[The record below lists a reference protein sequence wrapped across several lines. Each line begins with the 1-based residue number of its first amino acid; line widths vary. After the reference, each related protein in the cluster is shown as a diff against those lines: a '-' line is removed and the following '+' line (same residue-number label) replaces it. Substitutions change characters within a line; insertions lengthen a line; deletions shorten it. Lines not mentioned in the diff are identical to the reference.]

1 MHDYRQLAL
10 MLRPV
15 EEKDMILYDM
25 SAEDKAYA
33 VKQFNRALIN
43 AQKDG
48 TDVAQIILKPLITK
62 YPTWGDTALVYGLCL
77 AREKSFKRASDAIE
91 YAVNNSLASEQHLTV
106 AQEAMKMI
114 RADENEPASI
124 PEVKRHKKNISS
136 MVADGDSKTT
146 ARTGMQAPILM
157 RASSGKSDFK
167 MATEKER
174 RDVMMRSS
182 SGGDE
187 MSDDVNVE
195 SVRTPADNMRLAVKI
210 ITGVLIAGALCALI
224 FFVIIPT
231 WAKVKNSED
240 TTERLD
246 FLIAQLDDRK
256 DDPEVAAIIEAYAAN
271 YGGGT
276 ATETMAAAET
286 GTPETTVA
294 STEATEEAA
303 VQETTAATEA
313 TEAEAEQTQTVE
325 SEVNE

>member
-25 SAEDKAYA
+25 STEDKAYA
-33 VKQFNRALIN
+33 VKQFNRALLN

-77 AREKSFKRASDAIE
+77 AREGSFRRAADALE

-106 AQEAMKMI
+106 AQEAIKLV
-114 RADENEPASI
+114 RADESEPA
-124 PEVKRHKKNISS
+124 PVAEVRRSKKNLNSI
-136 MVADGDSKTT
+136 VADGTSKPS

-157 RASSGKSDFK
+157 RASTGRSDFK

-187 MSDDVNVE
+187 LSDDVNVE
-195 SVRTPADNMRLAVKI
+195 NVRTPADNLRLAVKI
-210 ITGVLIAGALCALI
+210 ITGVVIAGILCALI

-231 WAKVKNSED
+231 WSKVRNSED
-240 TTERLD
+240 TTRRLD
-246 FLIAQLDDRK
+246 FLITKLDENK
-256 DDPEVAAIIEAYAAN
+256 ADPEVASIIEAYAEE
-271 YGGGT
+271 YGDG
-276 ATETMAAAET
+276 AAQQAEQNTETI
-286 GTPETTVA
+286 
-294 STEATEEAA
+294 ST
-303 VQETTAATEA
+303 
-313 TEAEAEQTQTVE
+313 E
-325 SEVNE
+325 SEVQG

>member
-10 MLRPV
+10 MLRPM

-25 SAEDKAYA
+25 SAEDKTYA
-33 VKQFNRALIN
+33 VKQFNRALLN
-43 AQKDG
+43 CQKDG

-77 AREKSFKRASDAIE
+77 ARERSFRRASDALE

-106 AQEAMKMI
+106 AQEAIKMI
-114 RADENEPASI
+114 RADENEPDPV
-124 PEVKRHKKNISS
+124 PEVRRHKKDISS
-136 MVADGDSKTT
+136 IVGDSSTNPA
-146 ARTGMQAPILM
+146 ARAGMQAPILM

-187 MSDDVNVE
+187 LADDVNIE
-195 SVRTPADNMRLAVKI
+195 NVRTPADNMRLAVKI
-210 ITGVLIAGALCALI
+210 VTGLVIAGAICALI

-231 WAKVKNSED
+231 WAKVKNAND
-240 TTERLD
+240 TSSRLD
-246 FLIAQLDDRK
+246 FLIAQLDEK
-256 DDPEVAAIIEAYAAN
+256 KSDPEVASIIEAYAAN

-276 ATETMAAAET
+276 AAAET
-286 GTPETTVA
+286 
-294 STEATEEAA
+294 
-303 VQETTAATEA
+303 QTTATAQP
-313 TEAEAEQTQTVE
+313 EQTEQAAEVPAETQAVEQNNTSE
-325 SEVNE
+325 SEVTQ

>member
-10 MLRPV
+10 MLRPM

-25 SAEDKAYA
+25 SAEDKTYA
-33 VKQFNRALIN
+33 VKQFNRALLN

-77 AREKSFKRASDAIE
+77 ARERSFKRAADALE

-106 AQEAMKMI
+106 AQEAIKMI
-114 RADENEPASI
+114 RVDENEPDPV
-124 PEVKRHKKNISS
+124 PEVRKHKKDISS
-136 MVADGDSKTT
+136 MVGDSASNPA
-146 ARTGMQAPILM
+146 ARAGMQAPILM

-187 MSDDVNVE
+187 LADEVNIE
-195 SVRTPADNMRLAVKI
+195 NVRTPADNLRLTVKI
-210 ITGVLIAGALCALI
+210 VTGLLIAAAVFALVYFL
-224 FFVIIPT
+224 IIPT
-231 WAKVKNSED
+231 WTKVKNAND

-246 FLIAQLDDRK
+246 FLITQLDQK
-256 DDPEVAAIIEAYAAN
+256 KSDPEVASIIEEYAAN

-276 ATETMAAAET
+276 
-286 GTPETTVA
+286 
-294 STEATEEAA
+294 S
-303 VQETTAATEA
+303 
-313 TEAEAEQTQTVE
+313 AEQTQAQQENTIE
-325 SEVNE
+325 SEVAQ